1 MGAARNWQVIG
12 SKDVVV
18 CSQILKQLLA
28 ASVALLVIAVFAPLP
43 LAAPLGEEQRKQS
56 AAGAEADPFADLVE
70 LPSPQATSDQ
80 APRSWRETLL
90 TENFGFRKEAMSQ
103 FDMNERGK
111 TASRQS
117 VGFEA
122 LKKFSTATATLASF
136 DFQGRLVR
144 RDGFNPVQN
153 DMEGQGRPG
162 WAFEYHNAYLDLYN
176 VLNPL
181 LSDEQRGDTVGRFNL
196 RAGRFY
202 VPFGL
207 NLQTDT
213 HGTVLQLS
221 NDRNFGFE
229 RDWYTGFWGA
239 ISPDVNYDVYYLAGS
254 GYDLKFKGQS
264 GLGAIRFSLANKY
277 SYEYGLE
284 GGLSILGGE
293 RLSPDAITRR
303 RILAANIGNENRVE
317 TKRVGL
323 DGRYR
328 QVVPTGLLT
337 VTSELSGG
345 RDLSS
350 NLFTQLYQA
359 EYLHASR
366 QWGVSTQYR
375 RFQQEGLGADAS
387 IIGEVSWY
395 FRNDIGNSN
404 LHWIKLNVERQVEQM
419 QGPHST
425 IATLQ
430 YYFYQ

>member
-1 MGAARNWQVIG
+1 VRSVVQRQGFGAAAAFLMMAMLTPMIPAAADTPAAPLDHSKGAAR
-12 SKDVVV
+12 
-18 CSQILKQLLA
+18 SQE
-28 ASVALLVIAVFAPLP
+28 P
-43 LAAPLGEEQRKQS
+43 
-56 AAGAEADPFADLVE
+56 AGADADPFADLAA
-70 LPSPQATSDQ
+70 PSASTVTPEE
-80 APRSWRETLL
+80 APRSWRQTLF
-90 TENFGFRKEAMSQ
+90 TENFGFRKEIMSQ

-111 TASRQS
+111 SASRQS
-117 VGFEA
+117 IGFEA
-122 LKKFSTATATLASF
+122 LKKFSSATATLASI

-162 WAFEYHNAYLDLYN
+162 WVFEYHNAYLDLYN

-181 LSDEQRGDTVGRFNL
+181 LSDEQRSATVGHFNL

-239 ISPDVNYDVYYLAGS
+239 INPHVNYDVYYLAGS

-264 GLGAIRFSLANKY
+264 GLGAIRLSLANKY

-303 RILAANIGNENRVE
+303 QTLARDTGSENRVA

-328 QVVPTGLLT
+328 QAIPTGLLT

-350 NLFTQLYQA
+350 TVFTQLYQA
-359 EYLHASR
+359 EYLRASR
-366 QWGVSTQYR
+366 QWGVSVQYR

-404 LHWIKLNVERQVEQM
+404 LHWIKLNVERQLEQM

>member
-1 MGAARNWQVIG
+1 MRSVVQRQGFGAAAF
-12 SKDVVV
+12 
-18 CSQILKQLLA
+18 LLMVMVAPTIPA
-28 ASVALLVIAVFAPLP
+28 AAADT
-43 LAAPLGEEQRKQS
+43 LAAPFDHSKGAAQSQS
-56 AAGAEADPFADLVE
+56 AAGAEADPFADLAEPVTAGAIPE
-70 LPSPQATSDQ
+70 QT
-80 APRSWRETLL
+80 PRSWRQTLF
-90 TENFGFRKEAMSQ
+90 TENFGFRKEVMSQ

-122 LKKFSTATATLASF
+122 LKKFSTTTATLASF

-181 LSDEQRGDTVGRFNL
+181 LSDEQRGDTVGQFNL
-196 RAGRFY
+196 RVGRFY

-207 NLQTDT
+207 NPQTDT

-239 ISPDVNYDVYYLAGS
+239 INPHLNYDVYYLAGS

-264 GLGAIRFSLANKY
+264 GLGAIRLSLANKY

-303 RILAANIGNENRVE
+303 QTLARDAGSENRVA

-328 QVVPTGLLT
+328 QAVPTGLLT

-350 NLFTQLYQA
+350 TVFTQLYQV
-359 EYLHASR
+359 EYLRASR
-366 QWGVSTQYR
+366 QWGVSAQYR

-404 LHWIKLNVERQVEQM
+404 LHWIKLNVERQLEQM